1 MKKVLVVDDT
11 KSILKMAKFV
21 LSEKYEVYM
30 ANSGRLALDILE
42 RKPIDMILMDV
53 DMPDMDGIE
62 TVNKIR
68 NMENIKDIPVMF
80 FTAMSSKEIIEKCM
94 DVGMVDYIVKPYK
107 PDELI
112 ARLAK
117 AFAASTYVAPEHGN
131 AARDDEEQ

>member
-1 MKKVLVVDDT
+1 MKKILVVDDT

-112 ARLAK
+112 ARLEK

-131 AARDDEEQ
+131 SARDDEEQ

>member
-112 ARLAK
+112 ARLEK

-131 AARDDEEQ
+131 SARDDEEQ